1 MFKGNPVSAKTL
13 RKLILGTA
21 ALVETMKPIMIV
33 EEIRSVGRFTII
45 MGR

>member
-1 MFKGNPVSAKTL
+1 MFKGNPMSAKTL
-13 RKLILGTA
+13 RKLILGA
-21 ALVETMKPIMIV
+21 AVETMKPLMIV